1 MSVRLPPPPPP
12 GIAVPPRPDVPA
24 PVGRGRRR
32 RWTALALTLIAFLV
46 IAQVGLAVWVRDDE
60 AGPAIATQ
68 ARGEYAFLNGGTDDP
83 YRWNPCQPI
92 RYEVNLTSA
101 PPGAMDDVR
110 EAVARISAATGIE
123 FVEVGT
129 TIRTVDQQIGRAFQ
143 SRIPGEERFY
153 PLLIEWVEHEHFDF
167 VAETRKAAAFG
178 IPFPGFGDLA
188 RTYVSG
194 AIAMDA
200 GEDLPP
206 GFGQR
211 YGRGVVLMHE
221 LGHVMGL
228 GHVASTKEIM
238 WSPEVSETRLPNL
251 SQTEW
256 GPGDL
261 QGLAALGR
269 DAGCRPAA

>member
-1 MSVRLPPPPPP
+1 MSVQLPPPPPRVV
-12 GIAVPPRPDVPA
+12 VPPRPDLPA
-24 PVGRGRRR
+24 LTPRRARR
-32 RWTALALTLIAFLV
+32 RWGALALVLIAVLV
-46 IAQVGLAVWVRDDE
+46 MAQVGLATWL
-60 AGPAIATQ
+60 GGGGT
-68 ARGEYAFLNGGTDDP
+68 ARSVVAEPKGDHAFLNGGPADP

-92 RYEVNLTSA
+92 RYEVNLANA
-101 PPGAMDDVR
+101 PSGAIDDVR
-110 EAVARISAATGIE
+110 EAIARVSAATGIE

-129 TIRTVDQQIGRAFQ
+129 TTRTVDQQMGRAFQ
-143 SRIPGEERFY
+143 SRVPGEERFY

-167 VAETRKAAAFG
+167 VADTHKAAAFG
-178 IPFPGFGDLA
+178 IPYSGFGDLA

-211 YGRGVVLMHE
+211 YSRGVVLMHE

-228 GHVASTKEIM
+228 AHVGSTDEIM
-238 WSPEVSETRLPNL
+238 WSPEASDERLPNL
-251 SQTEW
+251 FQTEW

-269 DAGCRPAA
+269 GAGCRPAS